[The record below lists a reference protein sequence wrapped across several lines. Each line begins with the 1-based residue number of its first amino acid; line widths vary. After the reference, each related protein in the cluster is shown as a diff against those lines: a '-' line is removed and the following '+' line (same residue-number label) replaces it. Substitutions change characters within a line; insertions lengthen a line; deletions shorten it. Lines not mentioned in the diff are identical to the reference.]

1 MKEPLVSI
9 ITPCYNG
16 GHVMHRLLDSILAQT
31 YRPIEFI
38 LVNDGSTDSSA
49 EVWNAY
55 EPRFDAAGIKHQ
67 YIYQENQGLGA
78 AINAGLQAFT
88 GAYFCWPDI
97 DDYLEGTSIKK
108 RVAFLEE
115 NPEYGS
121 VSSDA
126 YEFLEEDLEHP
137 IGTVAGWMKHI
148 REPWQFRYMLQG
160 QSVYCSGCHM
170 LRTSCF
176 LKVNPSRRIY
186 PARRGQN
193 NQLLLPIYYKYQHGF
208 IDEPLY
214 YYIIYKKS
222 MSSPDPSEEQALDR
236 EREYIALLQAT
247 LSGIDMDKETRL
259 FCSKQMRQIEWDA
272 LSKIYVRFG
281 RPLKLIWCY
290 LKLRMYQTEQKRE
303 IGSIVFALK
312 TKLK

>member
-1 MKEPLVSI
+1 
-9 ITPCYNG
+9 
-16 GHVMHRLLDSILAQT
+16 MHRLLDSILTQT

-49 EVWNAY
+49 EVWSAY

-97 DDYLEGTSIKK
+97 DDYLEGTSIEK

-186 PARRGQN
+186 PARRGQIISFCC
-193 NQLLLPIYYKYQHGF
+193 PF
-208 IDEPLY
+208 I
-214 YYIIYKKS
+214 INIS
-222 MSSPDPSEEQALDR
+222 M
-236 EREYIALLQAT
+236 ALLMNHCIIT
-247 LSGIDMDKETRL
+247 SFIKNPCPRRIPVKNKRWIVNGNILH
-259 FCSKQMRQIEWDA
+259 CSRQPYPE
-272 LSKIYVRFG
+272 
-281 RPLKLIWCY
+281 LIWTKRPGCFAASRCGRSNGMLF
-290 LKLRMYQTEQKRE
+290 LKST
-303 IGSIVFALK
+303 FALAGP
-312 TKLK
+312 